1 MRIKHFAGYGTV
13 NAKKTKKKEDND
25 GNVYTEIVVTGNH
38 EQGLTRPFFDPYL
51 IYQWLVRK
59 FDKREIDL
67 QSINYDCMDY
77 YIQENG
83 LDVEKAIYTITYKL
97 V

>member
-13 NAKKTKKKEDND
+13 QAKKTKKKEDNAR
-25 GNVYTEIVVTGNH
+25 NVLLEISVTGNH
-38 EQGLTRPFFDPYL
+38 ECGLTRPFNDPYC

-67 QSINYDCMDY
+67 QSINYDCIDY

-83 LDVEKAIYTITYKL
+83 IDVEKAIYTITYKL